1 MLALRAVL
9 CIVASVA
16 MGIASVPVVLAILLL
31 WLLRILIVVPWNWGL
46 RRLGACCRGDM
57 ITHRLC
63 YYQGP
68 LL

>member
-16 MGIASVPVVLAILLL
+16 MGIALVPVVLAILLL

-46 RRLGACCRGDM
+46 RRLGAYCRGDL
-57 ITHRLC
+57 ITHRPC
-63 YYQGP
+63 YY
-68 LL
+68 